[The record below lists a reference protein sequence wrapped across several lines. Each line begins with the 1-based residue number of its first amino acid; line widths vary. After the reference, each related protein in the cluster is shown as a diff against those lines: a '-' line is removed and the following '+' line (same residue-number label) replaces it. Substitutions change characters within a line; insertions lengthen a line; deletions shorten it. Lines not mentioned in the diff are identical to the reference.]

1 MLKVQDGAEH
11 QKQFQAAV
19 DVIQQ
24 LPKNG
29 PYRPSYEVMLR
40 FYSYYKQATLG
51 PCNIPRPG
59 FWDPIGRYKWDAW
72 KALGSLSQDEAMA
85 AYIREMKRVAQKV
98 IDTVPIE
105 ETSSEMF
112 HHFEPLY
119 EVIPDMPRPPEHLF
133 KKIKGEEEHH
143 LKEESCQSKPVENGY
158 ILTQLTQ
165 EETEPDTEMPI
176 PQHRHLELE
185 KRIENNTHAEKLW
198 LQTPSLQLEEN
209 LAGGMRQS
217 GDSMDYSQVTSDSE
231 TEVFCD
237 SLDQLELDQDSASLD
252 SQNDYRIP
260 SETSQSTW
268 EDEDSDSVKH
278 HADLGRRGES
288 TEQRSEALQQ
298 PQTAREPQC
307 EKDSERAKVHTE
319 MNVHVTS
326 AVCRLQEDMQ
336 TLQLRLSHLEAF
348 VATKIQEGGKC
359 PSHRNTK
366 AKKQWWLS
374 LEVSRST
381 LLFLVLWPF
390 FVQWL
395 VHKYQTR
402 KR

>member
-1 MLKVQDGAEH
+1 MMGVQDGAEH

-72 KALGSLSQDEAMA
+72 KALGNLSQDEAMA
-85 AYIREMKRVAQKV
+85 AYILEMKRVAQKV

-105 ETSSEMF
+105 EASSEMF

-119 EVIPDMPRPPEHLF
+119 QVIPDMPRPPEHLF
-133 KKIKGEEEHH
+133 KKIKGEHEYH

-158 ILTQLTQ
+158 IITQLTE
-165 EETEPDTEMPI
+165 EETEPHTEMTI
-176 PQHRHLELE
+176 PQSRHLELD
-185 KRIENNTHAEKLW
+185 KRLEHDIHAEKLR
-198 LQTPSLQLEEN
+198 LQTPSLQLEDN
-209 LAGGMRQS
+209 LAGGTRQS
-217 GDSMDYSQVTSDSE
+217 SDTVDYSQVTSDSE

-252 SQNDYRIP
+252 SQNDCQIN
-260 SETSQSTW
+260 SETSQSAW
-268 EDEDSDSVKH
+268 EGGDKDSVNH

-288 TEQRSEALQQ
+288 TEQRSGALQQ
-298 PQTAREPQC
+298 PKTTRELPC
-307 EKDSERAKVHTE
+307 GRNSEREKVHTE
-319 MNVHVTS
+319 MTVHVTS

-336 TLQLRLSHLEAF
+336 TLQLRLSHLEAL
-348 VATKIQEGGKC
+348 VATKIREGGKC
-359 PSHRNTK
+359 TLHRNTK
-366 AKKQWWLS
+366 AKKQWWHS
-374 LEVSRST
+374 LEVSRPT

>member
-143 LKEESCQSKPVENGY
+143 LKEESCQSKPVDNGY

-237 SLDQLELDQDSASLD
+237 SLDQLELDQDYASLD
-252 SQNDYRIP
+252 SQNDYPIP

-268 EDEDSDSVKH
+268 EGEDSDSVKH
-278 HADLGRRGES
+278 HADLGRREES
-288 TEQRSEALQQ
+288 TEQRSKAVQQ

-307 EKDSERAKVHTE
+307 ERDSERAKVHTE

-366 AKKQWWLS
+366 PKKQWWLS

-381 LLFLVLWPF
+381 LLFLVVWPF